1 MHTKI
6 ALKQEKLLKEHEGQS
21 LSLSQQLEEH
31 KTVLKSKEE
40 EVIRL
45 HGKVSELKNI
55 VAANQNRPVPP
66 FSLSLSPL
74 AHKHLA
80 ISLFFCSLL
89 VIAWYTLQQDKKLT
103 QILEDLPE
111 KDGLSFFYGNKDA
124 DSALVSFPF
133 ILPFYLFEELGKHPI
148 CEEREVAAVK

>member
-66 FSLSLSPL
+66 FSLSLSLSPL

-124 DSALVSFPF
+124 DSALVSFPSF
-133 ILPFYLFEELGKHPI
+133 LLFTALKN
-148 CEEREVAAVK
+148 